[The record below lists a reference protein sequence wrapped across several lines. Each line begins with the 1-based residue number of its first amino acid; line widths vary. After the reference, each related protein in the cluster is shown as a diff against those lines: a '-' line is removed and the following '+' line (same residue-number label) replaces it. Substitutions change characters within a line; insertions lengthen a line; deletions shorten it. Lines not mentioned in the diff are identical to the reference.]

1 MSFGHTDRDPIY
13 LARHRDRTRIRT
25 RESARRR
32 ASGSTVV
39 SAPAPGARVRAR
51 ARRAHGDAR
60 ERDARANGANR
71 RTRTRRDAASN
82 ASRRRANRRS
92 ASVGRR
98 AIRDARVR
106 FAFGTRWNRS
116 RIAAMRATCAC
127 ARTSSGARATSLSG
141 KNNARTIGGGGRA
154 GAAAMRTHAA
164 FERTRVGRSTSA
176 PIARARMGKQFGG
189 GGLSVTRARAF
200 RGHRDDVGGR
210 DEGSSSCDE
219 TMYDDGYGA
228 AVGRR
233 KRSTVR
239 ARAILQSRE
248 TSMDGEDDVS
258 NETNAMDSLD
268 GVDMDALAAQV
279 RSLYSE
285 VEKLGDSGASAEEL
299 AWLESSLI
307 DDDAANASADIP
319 EREKLTMTTKKA
331 SSTKKT
337 SARTK
342 KSSMTTIRR
351 VSQSEDESALDETEN
366 GVVTEGLAARSA
378 RARAVARGV
387 RSRPKK
393 ASVSVMVQTQSKDR
407 VRGVNLEPRKRSKQL
422 TRTSKRLATD
432 SMRSYLK
439 DIGSVTLLN
448 AGQEVELAKR
458 IQDLMHLESIRE
470 NLVEETGPG
479 AEVTDYQWASA
490 AGLNVQA
497 LHQRLRDG
505 KSAKN
510 EMIQANLR
518 LVVSIAKKYANS
530 NMSFQDLIQE
540 GCVGLIRGAEKFD
553 FQRGYKFSTY
563 AHWWIRQAVTRSI
576 SDQSRT
582 IRLPVHLFEIISR
595 ISKMEQK
602 FALHNGRNPTTEEIA
617 AEMDMSAEKITQIKK
632 AAQAPVSLAQTM
644 GGDNKGRTVEDTLV
658 DVTAEGPEKVSGK
671 SLLKEDLE
679 NVLNTLNPRERDVL
693 RLRYGL
699 DDGRV
704 KTLEEIGTVFSV
716 TRERIRQIEA
726 KALRKLKQP
735 SRNSIL
741 QEYFADSDA
750 SSLPK
755 PPPMNP

>member
-1 MSFGHTDRDPIY
+1 
-13 LARHRDRTRIRT
+13 
-25 RESARRR
+25 
-32 ASGSTVV
+32 
-39 SAPAPGARVRAR
+39 
-51 ARRAHGDAR
+51 
-60 ERDARANGANR
+60 
-71 RTRTRRDAASN
+71 
-82 ASRRRANRRS
+82 
-92 ASVGRR
+92 
-98 AIRDARVR
+98 
-106 FAFGTRWNRS
+106 
-116 RIAAMRATCAC
+116 
-127 ARTSSGARATSLSG
+127 
-141 KNNARTIGGGGRA
+141 
-154 GAAAMRTHAA
+154 MRTHAA
-164 FERTRVGRSTSA
+164 FEHARGARSTSA
-176 PIARARMGKQFGG
+176 TIAPRRVGKQSGG
-189 GGLSVTRARAF
+189 GGLSGTRARAF

-210 DEGSSSCDE
+210 DEGSSSSDE
-219 TMYDDGYGA
+219 AMYDDGYGA

-233 KRSTVR
+233 KRAAVR

-258 NETNAMDSLD
+258 NASNAMDSLD

-299 AWLESSLI
+299 AWLESSLM
-307 DDDAANASADIP
+307 DDDAANAIADIP
-319 EREKLTMTTKKA
+319 EREKLTMTKKA
-331 SSTKKT
+331 SSTKKA

-407 VRGVNLEPRKRSKQL
+407 VRGVDLEPRKMSKQL

-479 AEVTDYQWASA
+479 AEVTDHQWASA

-741 QEYFADSDA
+741 QEYFADSDV

>member
-1 MSFGHTDRDPIY
+1 VF
-13 LARHRDRTRIRT
+13 
-25 RESARRR
+25 
-32 ASGSTVV
+32 
-39 SAPAPGARVRAR
+39 
-51 ARRAHGDAR
+51 
-60 ERDARANGANR
+60 
-71 RTRTRRDAASN
+71 
-82 ASRRRANRRS
+82 
-92 ASVGRR
+92 
-98 AIRDARVR
+98 
-106 FAFGTRWNRS
+106 
-116 RIAAMRATCAC
+116 
-127 ARTSSGARATSLSG
+127 
-141 KNNARTIGGGGRA
+141 
-154 GAAAMRTHAA
+154 
-164 FERTRVGRSTSA
+164 
-176 PIARARMGKQFGG
+176 
-189 GGLSVTRARAF
+189 
-200 RGHRDDVGGR
+200 
-210 DEGSSSCDE
+210 
-219 TMYDDGYGA
+219 
-228 AVGRR
+228 
-233 KRSTVR
+233 
-239 ARAILQSRE
+239 
-248 TSMDGEDDVS
+248 
-258 NETNAMDSLD
+258 
-268 GVDMDALAAQV
+268 
-279 RSLYSE
+279 
-285 VEKLGDSGASAEEL
+285 
-299 AWLESSLI
+299 
-307 DDDAANASADIP
+307 
-319 EREKLTMTTKKA
+319 
-331 SSTKKT
+331 
-337 SARTK
+337 
-342 KSSMTTIRR
+342 
-351 VSQSEDESALDETEN
+351 ETEN

-407 VRGVNLEPRKRSKQL
+407 VRGVNLEPRKMSKQL